1 MTKTNNFCSREGY
14 KAPRLDYS
22 AKVVEDLLC
31 TSPDG
36 LTEDFGETD
45 DFTW

>member
-1 MTKTNNFCSREGY
+1 MTKKTISVVGKGY
-14 KAPRLDYS
+14 KAPRLEYS
-22 AKVVEDLLC
+22 EKVTEDLLG